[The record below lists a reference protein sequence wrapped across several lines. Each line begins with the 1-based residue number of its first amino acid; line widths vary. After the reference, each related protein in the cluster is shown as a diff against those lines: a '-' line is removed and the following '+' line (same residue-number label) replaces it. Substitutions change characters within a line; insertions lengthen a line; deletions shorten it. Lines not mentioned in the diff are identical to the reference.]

1 MTDESMDVLTDVR
14 GTVENRYGRDLA
26 AKATDAFLR
35 ALTRPVAPGG
45 VAVLEA
51 FEASTGPV
59 PAPPAVIEFAPRPEA
74 LDRVRDMAEEAR
86 GTPVWS
92 DVKDALGEVR
102 RSWPEFRLG
111 AERLLGQA
119 RVASLRDDFYRD
131 VRPVVDQLERTS
143 GGLLSPGPEAA
154 AAARTVAPLT
164 VTQVCWLNRT
174 VRTLADPRALAEVAA
189 DDRVANF
196 DIPRRLEPDL
206 PVTNLTIGAR
216 GFRERTGRRGRG
228 VIIAKLDQESFA
240 HPFLQDRVINRRNYT
255 LEPWGNPGPH
265 GTAVAGILAAD
276 GGDVLTG
283 MAPEATVY
291 SYKVMATIGALN
303 GDDFSGA
310 LAIQQALEDGADIA
324 NCSWGAGSA
333 RDGTSREA
341 RACNAAWALGLTIV
355 KSAGNRGPGDA
366 TLTSPADADGV
377 IVVGATD
384 RQGTAVQDY
393 SSRGPTGHGL
403 ERPHLVAPGGTRDD
417 GVVTCLVT
425 GGVGDAGYG
434 TSYAAPHVA
443 GILALILEGEPDLS
457 PEEQRE
463 RLLKLCTPF
472 DNIPGNTQGAGLISL
487 ANLP

>member
-1 MTDESMDVLTDVR
+1 MADESMDVLREVR
-14 GTVENRYGRDLA
+14 GTVQNRYGRDLA

-35 ALTRPVAPGG
+35 ALTRPILPGG

-51 FEASTGPV
+51 FEAVTGPTS
-59 PAPPAVIEFAPRPEA
+59 APPAVIEFTPRPEA
-74 LDRVRDMAEEAR
+74 LDRARGMAEEAR

-92 DVKDALGEVR
+92 DVRDALGEVR
-102 RSWPEFRLG
+102 RSWPELRLG
-111 AERLLGQA
+111 TERLLRQA
-119 RVASLRDDFYRD
+119 RIASLRDDFYRA
-131 VRPVVDQLERTS
+131 VRPVADQLERTS
-143 GGLLSPGPEAA
+143 GGLLSPGLEVA

-189 DDRVANF
+189 NDEVASF
-196 DIPRRLEPDL
+196 DVPRRLEPDL
-206 PVTNLTIGAR
+206 GVPNLAVGAQEL
-216 GFRERTGRRGRG
+216 RERTARTGRG
-228 VIIAKLDQESFA
+228 VLIAKLDQESLA
-240 HPFLQDRVINRRNYT
+240 HPFLQERVINRRNYT
-255 LEPWGNPGPH
+255 QEPWGNPGPH

-291 SYKVMATIGALN
+291 SYKVMATVGALSS
-303 GDDFSGA
+303 DDFSGA

-324 NCSWGAGSA
+324 NCSWGAGRA

-355 KSAGNRGPGDA
+355 KSAGNRGPGDG
-366 TLTSPADADGV
+366 TLTTPADADGV
-377 IVVGATD
+377 IVAGATD

-403 ERPHLVAPGGTRDD
+403 ERPHLVAPGGTPDS
-417 GVVTCLVT
+417 GVVTCLVN

-434 TSYAAPHVA
+434 TSYAAPYVA
-443 GILALILEGEPDLS
+443 GILALILEGEPDLP

-463 RLLKLCTPF
+463 RLLNLCTPF
-472 DNIPGNTQGAGLISL
+472 DNVPANTQGAGLISL